1 MEREELVGHTS
12 EERLIY
18 RQACHDHGVFDLT
31 AGYGL
36 MDSGANEDGL
46 KSLVHISTW
55 PKPLSQHEKR
65 EREAKIEDQL
75 RTM

>member
-18 RQACHDHGVFDLT
+18 RQACRDYGVFDLT

-36 MDSGANEDGL
+36 MDLDANED
-46 KSLVHISTW
+46 VPQRCAHFDVAET
-55 PKPLSQHEKR
+55 
-65 EREAKIEDQL
+65 IESA
-75 RTM
+75 

>member
-36 MDSGANEDGL
+36 MDLGANEDVL
-46 KSLVHISTW
+46 KRCAHFDMAET
-55 PKPLSQHEKR
+55 
-65 EREAKIEDQL
+65 IESA
-75 RTM
+75 